1 MSKPTNAPKPEGYDW
16 DDPHGFHEG
25 SPVGE
30 DGHHHEEHHV
40 SSWQLNVAILFVLL
54 FFTFLTVLVA
64 KGEVILTTYTDFPIT
79 QLWNVIIAMS
89 IATVK
94 AMLVMMYF
102 MHLRHDKPLNSMVM
116 LFTFATM
123 GLFMTFPAIDIAS
136 REAVKDYGLAQIVP
150 GGSGAGMSRWNGA
163 DISGSIV
170 EDSRNRMIAKKG
182 EDAYWKYFYNNYA
195 HYHHGDV
202 PRHYADENNI
212 HAKWIEAGGGH
223 HADHAADHAEPERPV
238 VSDASRTIVRTG
250 LTPGLFSAEAPAD
263 HGDQHGEDHSDD
275 KDHEGADHGSDG
287 DQATE

>member
-1 MSKPTNAPKPEGYDW
+1 VAAPRR
-16 DDPHGFHEG
+16 DPVR
-25 SPVGE
+25 P
-30 DGHHHEEHHV
+30 
-40 SSWQLNVAILFVLL
+40 AVL
-54 FFTFLTVLVA
+54 TFLTVVSA
-64 KGEVILTTYTDFPIT
+64 QGETWLIYTGRPH
-79 QLWNVIIAMS
+79 QPL
-89 IATVK
+89 
-94 AMLVMMYF
+94 LE
-102 MHLRHDKPLNSMVM
+102 RHHRDEHRHCEGDARLHVLHAPQARQPAQQHV